1 VRNKKYMVATL
12 AAISLLAIVA
22 PSAWA
27 KRKHDSVNPDDPTYK
42 LYQLL
47 NDSSGG
53 KLTDCYLLANLYPDP
68 LDPSNELQRVIRVDY
83 DKGRFFGRLRIYVRS
98 VGQLTPA
105 QMKIYDAKQVFDFGE
120 SDSAQ
125 YEKINPGELGETG
138 DLYLRASADGP
149 LASVPITDEA
159 RQDYD
164 MLITKYIL
172 PALQKK

>member
-1 VRNKKYMVATL
+1 MKRKNYMAAAL
-12 AAISLLAIVA
+12 AAISLLIIAA
-22 PSAWA
+22 SSAWA
-27 KRKHDSVNPDDPTYK
+27 KKKHESVNPDDPTYK

-47 NDSSGG
+47 NDSSAG
-53 KLTDCYLLANLYPDP
+53 KLTDYYLLANLYPDP

-83 DKGRFFGRLRIYVRS
+83 DKDRFFGRLRIYVRS
-98 VGQLTPA
+98 VGELTPA
-105 QMKIYDAKQVFDFGE
+105 QMKTYDAKQVFDFGE
-120 SDSAQ
+120 ADSAQ

-138 DLYLRASADGP
+138 DLYLRASSTGP
-149 LASVPITDEA
+149 LAPVAITDDA

>member
-1 VRNKKYMVATL
+1 MKKRNYMVAAL
-12 AAISLLAIVA
+12 AAIGLLVVAA

-27 KRKHDSVNPDDPTYK
+27 KKKHESVNPDDPTYK

-47 NDSSGG
+47 NDSSAG
-53 KLTDCYLLANLYPDP
+53 KLTDYYLLANLYPDP

-83 DKGRFFGRLRIYVRS
+83 DKGRFFGRLRIHVRS
-98 VGQLTPA
+98 VGQLTPD
-105 QMKIYDAKQVFDFGE
+105 QMKTYDAKQVYDFGE

-125 YEKINPGELGETG
+125 YEKIDPGELGETG

-149 LASVPITDEA
+149 LAPVPITDEV